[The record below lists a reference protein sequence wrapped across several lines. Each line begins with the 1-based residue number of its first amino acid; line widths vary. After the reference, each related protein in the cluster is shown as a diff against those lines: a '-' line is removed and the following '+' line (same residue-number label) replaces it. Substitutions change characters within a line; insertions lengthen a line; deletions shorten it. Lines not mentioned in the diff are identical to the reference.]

1 MSGLIEVDALVMGGG
16 IVGSSAALALA
27 LKGRRVALL
36 ERDFC
41 GSHSSGVN
49 YGGVRR
55 QGRPLSQ
62 LPLSQRAHAIWG
74 GLRELIGI
82 DGEYQRS
89 GHLKLA
95 RSEQDM
101 AALRAYAEASQG
113 FGLDLQLLDRAQLRA
128 RFAWAGDVAVGASL
142 CTDDGHAN
150 PRLVSPAFAQAAKR
164 AGAQVFEQAEVI
176 EVEHDGQAFLIHT
189 ASGLHLRAPWLL
201 NCAGAWAAKLAA
213 QFGEPVPMHAGH
225 PAMLVTEPLPMF
237 MDLSTGV
244 EGGGIYARQVAR
256 GNCVLGGGQGFA
268 LDPSRARP
276 GQAAILEILRNAVEL
291 YPPLAGAQAIRTWSG
306 TEGYLPDREP
316 VLGPSLKQ
324 PGLLHG
330 FGFAGSGFQI
340 GPAAGEA
347 LAEWVCAGRSA
358 ISLDAF
364 SIGRFQTPAAP
375 AIANNVIPLHRGRSS
390 T

>member
-1 MSGLIEVDALVMGGG
+1 MSGLIEVDAVVMGGG

-27 LKGRRVALL
+27 LKGQRVALL

-74 GLRELIGI
+74 GLNALIGI

-101 AALRAYAEASQG
+101 NALRAYAVASQG
-113 FGLDLQLLDRAQLRA
+113 FGLDLQLLDRAELRA

-142 CTDDGHAN
+142 CADDGHAN

-176 EVEHDGQAFLIHT
+176 DVEHDGQAFLIRT
-189 ASGLHLRAPWLL
+189 ASGLQLRAPWLL
-201 NCAGAWAAKLAA
+201 NCAGAWAANLAA
-213 QFGEPVPMHAGH
+213 QFGEPVPMHSGH

-237 MDLSTGV
+237 MDVSTGV

-268 LDPSRARP
+268 LDPARARP
-276 GQAAILEILRNAVEL
+276 GQAAVLEILRNAVEL

-347 LAEWVCAGRSA
+347 LAEWVCEGRSA

-364 SIGRFQTPAAP
+364 SIARFQPAP
-375 AIANNVIPLHRGRSS
+375 VIPNNVIPLHRGRSS

>member
-1 MSGLIEVDALVMGGG
+1 MTQVVETDALIIGGG
-16 IVGSSAALALA
+16 IVGASAALALA
-27 LKGRRVALL
+27 SKGRRVALL

-62 LPLSQRAHAIWG
+62 LPLSQRAHAIWS

-82 DGEYQRS
+82 DGEYLRS

-95 RSEQDM
+95 RSEKDM
-101 AALRAYAEASQG
+101 DALRAYAEASRG
-113 FGLDLQLLDRAQLRA
+113 FGLDLQLLDREQLRA

-142 CTDDGHAN
+142 CADDGHAN
-150 PRLVSPAFAQAAKR
+150 PRLVSPAFARAAQR
-164 AGAQVFEQAEVI
+164 AGAQIFEQAKVI
-176 EVEHDGQAFLIHT
+176 EVSHDGRAFEVRT
-189 ASGLHLRAPWLL
+189 ANGLNLRAPWLL
-201 NCAGAWAAKLAA
+201 NCAGAWAGTLAA
-213 QFGEPVPMHAGH
+213 QFGEPVPMVSGH

-237 MDLSTGV
+237 MDVSTGV

-268 LDPSRARP
+268 LDPTRARP
-276 GQAAILEILRNAVEL
+276 GQAAVVDILRNAVEL

-316 VLGPSLKQ
+316 VLGPSLLQ

-347 LAEWVCAGRSA
+347 LAEWVCTGQST
-358 ISLDAF
+358 ISLEAF
-364 SIGRFQTPAAP
+364 SIRRFQQTAQTCKTV
-375 AIANNVIPLHRGRSS
+375 NH
-390 T
+390 